1 METAIG
7 QVRSVDD
14 GTISVVVESPVACRR
29 CAAGKGC
36 GAGLLTGSRK
46 SRRIDVLAPPG
57 MNPAIGDTVT
67 LALPPRQ
74 LLRAAAIAY
83 GLPLASLVLAALFAW
98 IAGAGPDS
106 LAAVGIVFTGL
117 AIGFVISRQLLVRE
131 AVCEKFV
138 PIIDGRPG
146 PRD

>member
-7 QVRSVDD
+7 HVCSVDD
-14 GTISVVVESPVACRR
+14 GTITVVVDAPIACRR

-36 GAGLLTGSRK
+36 GAGLLTGPQK
-46 SRRIDVLAPPG
+46 ARRIDVIAPPG
-57 MNPAIGDTVT
+57 IRPAVGDTVT

-83 GLPLASLVLAALFAW
+83 GLPLSSLVLSALFAW
-98 IAGAGPDS
+98 LAGAGPDS
-106 LAAVGIVFTGL
+106 LAAVGIVFSGL
-117 AIGFVISRQLLVRE
+117 AIGFVVSRQLLVRD

-138 PIIDGRPG
+138 PVIDSHLR